1 MSEDTEKLYR
11 ELGYDEPLPPPTRR
25 RGGEADRDEIPPLTA
40 EQAEELWVRFSE
52 NPTELVARARV
63 IWDRDMTESR
73 LAQTIQEA
81 RAMLR
86 APVEAREQVR
96 SRREG
101 LSRGTKLPADFTFP
115 GIEKHR
121 DQIDP
126 GNHKF
131 QDKGDELG
139 WLLFSGPYLL
149 LSAGREPPNFRF
161 HEEKPSRFSYELP
174 DAGPTLTVSL
184 FSDFGTGLYHALY
197 IADLLR
203 EAAYPY
209 ALHLGDVYYSGRKSE
224 FRDHF
229 EKQLDPLLGRTA
241 LYTLHSNHEMYS
253 LAKPYFKYLDN
264 RAYPSGQP
272 RQEGSYFRLIWKNVQ
287 FVGIDTASFGDGRFR
302 EPRQRAWLEEVLEDG
317 RRAQRVTILLSANEP
332 YDYGEKEFRPLLRED
347 LDELVADR
355 QLVDLWFWGNVH
367 YCALF
372 EPTPRSPFFG
382 SCIGHS
388 GYPYSRKRRGEAEP
402 APLLYLE
409 EGNRFLREDVRPDM
423 GNNGFCVLEV
433 REGSIAMSYR
443 DWMGNIR
450 CKTDFSVSQGRLTL
464 AASPVLPGPG
474 RNSL

>member
-1 MSEDTEKLYR
+1 MDRQTEELYR
-11 ELGYDEPLPPPTRR
+11 ELGYSEPITPRTR
-25 RGGEADRDEIPPLTA
+25 RGGEADHDEVPPLTP
-40 EQAEELWVRFSE
+40 EQADELWTRFAE
-52 NPTELVARARV
+52 NPAELVARARAL
-63 IWDRDMTESR
+63 WDRDMTEAR

-86 APVEAREQVR
+86 APAEAREHVR

-101 LSRGTKLPADFTFP
+101 LSRGAKLPDDFTFP

-121 DQIDP
+121 ALINP
-126 GNHKF
+126 GDHQF

-149 LSAGREPPNFRF
+149 LSAGREPPDFRF
-161 HEEKPSRFSYELP
+161 DETRTSRFTYDLP
-174 DAGPTLTVSL
+174 PTESTLTVAL

-197 IADLLR
+197 IADLLE

-209 ALHLGDVYYSGRKSE
+209 ALHLGDVYYSGRSSE
-224 FRDHF
+224 FRDRF
-229 EKQLDPLLGRTA
+229 EKQLNPILDRTA

-253 LAKPYFKYLDN
+253 LAKPYFKYLDG
-264 RAYPSGQP
+264 RVYPPGQP
-272 RQEGSYFRLIWKNVQ
+272 RQEGSYFRLIWKGIQ
-287 FVGIDTASFGDGRFR
+287 FVAIDTASFGDGRYR
-302 EPRQRAWLEEVLEDG
+302 EPRQRAWLEGVLEEG
-317 RRAQRVTILLSANEP
+317 RQAQRVTILLSANEP

-347 LDELVADR
+347 LDDLISDR
-355 QLVDLWFWGNVH
+355 RLVDLWFWGNVH

-388 GYPYSRKRRGEAEP
+388 GYPYSRKRRGDAEP

-409 EGNRFLREDVRPDM
+409 EGNRFLREDIRPDM
-423 GNNGFCVLEV
+423 GNNGYCVLEL
-433 REGSIAMSYR
+433 RESSADLSYR

-450 CKTDFSVSQGRLTL
+450 CKVAFSLQEGRLAL
-464 AASPVLPGPG
+464 ASGPVLPEPG
-474 RNSL
+474 RTSL

>member
-1 MSEDTEKLYR
+1 MDRPTEELYR
-11 ELGYDEPLPPPTRR
+11 ELGYSEPLPPVTR
-25 RGGEADRDEIPPLTA
+25 RGGEVDRAELPPLTP
-40 EQAEELWVRFSE
+40 EQADELWARFAE
-52 NPTELVARARV
+52 NPTELVARTRAL
-63 IWDRDMTESR
+63 WDRDMTEAR

-86 APVEAREQVR
+86 APVEAREHVR

-101 LSRGTKLPADFTFP
+101 LTRGAQLPGDFTFP

-121 DQIDP
+121 DQINP

-149 LSAGREPPNFRF
+149 LSSGREPPDFRF
-161 HEEKPSRFSYELP
+161 HDSKPSAFTYELP
-174 DAGPTLTVSL
+174 SAEPSVKVAL

-197 IADLLR
+197 IADQLE
-203 EAAYPY
+203 EAAFPY

-224 FRDHF
+224 FRDRF
-229 EKQLDPLLGRTA
+229 EKQLDPILGRTA

-253 LAKPYFKYLDN
+253 LAKPYFTYLDN
-264 RAYPSGQP
+264 RTYPAGQP
-272 RQEGSYFRLIWKNVQ
+272 RQEGSYFRLICKGVQ
-287 FVGIDTASFGDGRFR
+287 FVGIDTASFGDGRYR
-302 EPRQRAWLEEVLEDG
+302 EPRQRAWLEKVLEEG
-317 RRAQRVTILLSANEP
+317 RSSQRVTILLSANEP
-332 YDYGEKEFRPLLRED
+332 YDYGEKDFRPLLRED
-347 LDELVADR
+347 LDELVTAR

-372 EPTPRSPFFG
+372 GPAPRSPFHG

-409 EGNRFLREDVRPDM
+409 EGNRFLREDIRPDM
-423 GNNGFCVLEV
+423 GNNGYCVLEI
-433 REGSIAMSYR
+433 REGMLELSYR
-443 DWMGNIR
+443 DWMGNTR
-450 CKTDFSVSQGRLTL
+450 CRVTFSVAGGRLTPV
-464 AASPVLPGPG
+464 SGPVLPEPG